1 MSTTYTDNVE
11 AVTDAFKNLV
21 INEFHCHVFHGKEF
35 EPQEMTRDE
44 YFRYYLTE
52 QPVIDRFSDGETR
65 EYTYDCSWYFN
76 TKSLEYRQTFDVLV
90 SDRIERFKRLFY
102 NNNVYN
108 ISGTYV
114 WHKIIIEPLEAM
126 YMTEAEAEVAGYDHV
141 LNVPIIIT
149 ITRNDYN

>member
-76 TKSLEYRQTFDVLV
+76 
-90 SDRIERFKRLFY
+90 KRLFY